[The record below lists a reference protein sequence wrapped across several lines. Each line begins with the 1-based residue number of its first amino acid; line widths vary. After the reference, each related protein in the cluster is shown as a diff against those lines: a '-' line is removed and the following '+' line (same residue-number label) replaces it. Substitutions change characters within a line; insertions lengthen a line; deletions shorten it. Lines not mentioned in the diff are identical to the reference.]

1 MARCPHPQIASHGQQ
16 AGHYPLTALGRRA
29 TLASAMRIIAVGGK
43 GPMNPEWTSRSTIAG
58 VVALLIAGGCAVG
71 PDYRRPEMAAP
82 AAFRGEEG
90 PREAASIADLPW
102 WDVFGDPVLQGLI
115 REAIAGN
122 YDLRIAVA
130 RVEEARARAGV
141 ARAELFPWVGYQ
153 VGIQHNR
160 GVFKFV
166 PELELPA
173 GGTDNL
179 FLGGL
184 AATWEIDVW
193 GRIRRSNEGA
203 RAELFATD
211 EGRRGV
217 LLTLV
222 ADVAQAYFELLAL
235 DLRLDIARNATA
247 SFERT
252 YTLFQR
258 RFERGV
264 VSRLQTSR
272 AEGALA
278 AAAGSVPDL
287 ERQIA
292 IKENQINVLLGRDPA
307 SVPRGPALT
316 VQRIPPAV
324 PPGLPSALLERR
336 PDIWQAEQR
345 LVGVN
350 ARIGVAKAEFFPRIG
365 LTALL
370 GGVSL
375 ELSAI
380 TSGSASLWALAG
392 SLSGPIFQGGRILEG
407 YRASVAA
414 RQHAQ
419 FAYEL
424 AAVRAFQDVSDML
437 VALQKL
443 ARFEDEQARAAAA
456 YEESVRVATRRYLG
470 GLASYYE
477 VLEAQQLLF
486 PSQDLLA
493 RIRRDRF
500 LALVGLYRALGGGWS
515 LTDAQWQAD
524 AR

>member
-1 MARCPHPQIASHGQQ
+1 VS
-16 AGHYPLTALGRRA
+16 
-29 TLASAMRIIAVGGK
+29 
-43 GPMNPEWTSRSTIAG
+43 
-58 VVALLIAGGCAVG
+58 
-71 PDYRRPEMAAP
+71 AP
-82 AAFRGEEG
+82 AAFRGETG
-90 PREAASIADLPW
+90 PREAASLADLPW
-102 WDVFGDPVLQGLI
+102 WEVFDDPALQGLV
-115 REAIAGN
+115 REALAGN

-130 RVEEARARAGV
+130 RVEQARALAGV
-141 ARAELFPWVGYQ
+141 ARAEFFPWVNYQ
-153 VGIQHNR
+153 GGVQRAR

-166 PELELPA
+166 PELERPE

-193 GRIRRSNEGA
+193 GRIRRSNEAA
-203 RAELFATD
+203 RAELFGTE

-217 LLTLV
+217 LLTV
-222 ADVAQAYFELLAL
+222 VSDAAQAYFELLAL
-235 DLRLDIARNATA
+235 DLRLAVARSARD
-247 SFERT
+247 SFDRT

-258 RFERGV
+258 RFQQGV

-278 AAAGSVPDL
+278 SAAASIPDL

-292 IKENQINVLLGRDPA
+292 LKENQINVLLGRDPA
-307 SVPRGPALT
+307 AVPRGAALT
-316 VQRIPPAV
+316 AQRLPPAV

-336 PDIWQAEQR
+336 PDVRQAEQR
-345 LVGVN
+345 LAKAN
-350 ARIGVAKAEFFPRIG
+350 AQIGVAKADFFPRVG

-370 GGVSL
+370 GGVSP

-380 TSGSASLWALAG
+380 TSGTASVWALAG
-392 SLSGPIFQGGRILEG
+392 SLSGPIFQGGRILEN

-414 RQHAQ
+414 WEQARL
-419 FAYEL
+419 AYEL
-424 AAVRAFQDVSDML
+424 AAVRAFRDVSDAL
-437 VALQKL
+437 VALQTL
-443 ARFEDEQARAAAA
+443 ARFEAEQARSVTA

-486 PSQDLLA
+486 PAQDLLA
-493 RIRRDRF
+493 RVRGDRL
-500 LALVGLYRALGGGWS
+500 LAVVALYKALGGGWN
-515 LTDAQWQAD
+515 LTDAQWRTD